1 MSIQQ
6 MLLAGGAAGGALDP
20 NYASVG
26 LLLHFDGTN
35 FGTTFTDNSPSPKT
49 PTSTNGTTTST
60 ATVKFGTA
68 SGSFNGSSNYLEYAD
83 NAAWQ
88 LGTGDFTIE
97 FWINAS
103 ASGTYTMVV
112 GTQQSGVDNGFWRVG
127 NRFNS
132 LNQIYFARGTGTGFN
147 EVQASVNVNDGSW
160 HHVAVVRS
168 SGTVTIYADGIS
180 SASSSIT
187 GTCSTNQALR
197 VGYNQRDSAYI
208 SGNVD
213 DLRITK
219 GVARYTA
226 NFTPPTAAFPDS

>member
-1 MSIQQ
+1 
-6 MLLAGGAAGGALDP
+6 MLLAGGQGDP
-20 NYASVG
+20 YFSSVG

-35 FGTTFTDNSPSPKT
+35 GGTTFTDNSPSPKT

-68 SGSFNGSSNYLEYAD
+68 SGSFNGSSYLEYAND
-83 NAAWQ
+83 AAWQ

-103 ASGTYTMVV
+103 ASGSYNQVV
-112 GTQQSGVDNGFWRVG
+112 GTEGDTTVAGTWRVG

-132 LNQIYFARGTGTGFN
+132 LNQVYFARGSGGGFD
-147 EVQASVNVNDGSW
+147 EFQANVNVNDGAW

-168 SGTVTIYADGIS
+168 SGTVTIYADGTS
-180 SASSSIT
+180 SASSSIP
-187 GTCSTNQALR
+187 GTCSTNQVLR
-197 VGYNQRDSAYI
+197 VGYNQRDLAYVL
-208 SGNVD
+208 GNID
-213 DLRITK
+213 ELRITK

-226 NFTPPTAAFPDS
+226 NFTPPTAPFPNG